1 MSFLSRENCLLC
13 VIDMQEKLAK
23 VMKNL
28 DSTTKNISLLI
39 KAAKELDVPIFYTE
53 QYPKG
58 LGETIEPLKSLL
70 ADTQR
75 FDKMSFSALEI
86 PEIKT
91 FIVDSSKTTVVLCG
105 IESHIC
111 VLSTTIDLIEKGYN
125 VVIAKDAVTSR
136 EEAFYNTAVG
146 FYNSIGAKVIPS
158 ESIVFYWLKFA
169 GTESFKKLQ
178 KVILGKD

>member
-1 MSFLSRENCLLC
+1 
-13 VIDMQEKLAK
+13 
-23 VMKNL
+23 
-28 DSTTKNISLLI
+28 
-39 KAAKELDVPIFYTE
+39 
-53 QYPKG
+53 
-58 LGETIEPLKSLL
+58 
-70 ADTQR
+70 
-75 FDKMSFSALEI
+75 
-86 PEIKT
+86 
-91 FIVDSSKTTVVLCG
+91 VDSSKTTVVLCG

-136 EEAFYNTAVG
+136 EEEFYNTAVD

>member
-1 MSFLSRENCLLC
+1 MSFLSKENCMLC

-23 VMKNL
+23 VMQNL
-28 DSTTKNISLLI
+28 DSTTKNINLLI
-39 KAAKELDVPIFYTE
+39 KSAKELDVPIFYTE

-91 FIVDSSKTTVVLCG
+91 FIVDSSKTTIVLCG

-111 VLSTTIDLIEKGYN
+111 VLSTTIDLLEKGYN

-136 EEAFYNTAVG
+136 ETDFYNTAIN
-146 FYNSIGAKVIPS
+146 FYNSIGAKVVPS
-158 ESIVFYWLKFA
+158 ETIVFYWLKFA